1 MHMNKNLQQKLLN
14 SGRSLHERRVIK
26 KMIMESDDYRL
37 KTSEEDPKK
46 KLEAIKGDLEKYS
59 NTNIL
64 PQTLKN
70 IYAKNIK
77 AADESLKL
85 EPIDFDKES
94 AELNKSIIDIIKQKN
109 NIYDFFTRPIP
120 HGRKVVHHE
129 DELNDFFTRINS
141 KDTDGSSVL
150 SKALNDDKAGNY
162 FNETRSLLLG
172 IFAFI
177 KDDTKKNE
185 SYKSQMIKIFEP
197 FISFINEL
205 NDKKEK
211 SKKLDPSKIAKES
224 QALIEATKE
233 MFNSLDKLLND
244 MRLSDEEKHDNLLS
258 IFGRTTQTT
267 TDSPSAKGDGA
278 S

>member
-1 MHMNKNLQQKLLN
+1 MNKNLQQKLLN

-26 KMIMESDDYRL
+26 KMIMEKDDTGP

-64 PQTLKN
+64 PETLKK

-94 AELNKSIIDIIKQKN
+94 EELNKSIIDINKRKDY
-109 NIYDFFTRPIP
+109 IYDFFKRAIAP
-120 HGRKVVHHE
+120 GREKVLHNE

-150 SKALNDDKAGNY
+150 SKALNGDKTGNY
-162 FNETRSLLLG
+162 FNETRSLLLKVFG
-172 IFAFI
+172 FI
-177 KDDTKKNE
+177 KDDTKKSNE
-185 SYKSQMIKIFEP
+185 YKNVVIKIFEP

-244 MRLSDEEKHDNLLS
+244 MRLSEDAKHDNLLS
-258 IFGRTTQTT
+258 ILGRTTQTT
-267 TDSPSAKGDGA
+267 TDSSPAKGDGA